1 MEFIKVEKILRI
13 IQVEALHP
21 NTTVLS
27 GTGRWR
33 FKSSAKMLLSDAE
46 QIDCL
51 WYYQKR
57 F

>member
-51 WYYQKR
+51 
-57 F
+57 